1 MILTLSVLALV
12 FLLLAFSHWSSD
24 LILIGAVL
32 LLLLG
37 GVITTGDALDGLA
50 KPDLVAVA
58 LLYIVGA
65 GMADTGAMA
74 MLAERMLG
82 KPRSSH
88 DAVIRLMIPVAICSA
103 FMNNTPLVAMMIPVV
118 ADWAKKYGVPV
129 SKLMMPL
136 SFAAILGG
144 VCTKIGTSTNL
155 VVSGLMQDYVTYI
168 KKLPDPHPHVGLLEP
183 TLGFLDVTWV
193 GVPVA
198 LAGILFLSLF
208 NRWLLPDRRPVID
221 MSDAKEYTVDMLVP
235 DDSPLINKTI
245 EEAGLRHLPG
255 VFLAEISRDE
265 RVIPAVSPQE
275 VLRANDRLSFV
286 GIVDSV
292 VDLRKIRGLAPA
304 TNQVNKIETPTRDR
318 LLVEAVVSNTSPLV
332 GQTIRDGK
340 FRSRYNA
347 VVIAV
352 ARNGERV
359 IKKIG
364 DIELQ
369 PGDTLL
375 IEAHPSFVEE
385 QRRSRDFFL
394 VSGIPDSNPPEHSR
408 SWIAL
413 LIMGAL
419 IVIMIVEQF
428 KGEISASLGLTTTLE
443 NGKVVPYVLPIP
455 AFVTLVLLAAG
466 TMIATR
472 CTTVTQARR
481 SIDWETILAIAA
493 SFALGKALDK
503 SGAAQALGE
512 WMKTVSVGNDWF
524 ALAVV
529 YFVTLIVTELIT
541 NNAAAALMFPLAM
554 QTALATGMNPM
565 PFVIVVMIGASCGFA
580 TPIGYQTNL
589 MVYGPGGYKFSD
601 YLRVGIPLDLL
612 VGLVT
617 LIITP
622 LVYPLRG

>member
-1 MILTLSVLALV
+1 MVFTLSVLTLV

-37 GVITTGDALDGLA
+37 GVIDTKDALDGLA

-82 KPRSSH
+82 KPKNPQ
-88 DAVIRLMIPVAICSA
+88 DAVIRLMIPVAVCSA

-144 VCTKIGTSTNL
+144 CCTKIGTSTNL
-155 VVSGLMQDYVTYI
+155 VVSGLMQDYVT
-168 KKLPDPHPHVGLLEP
+168 KLPANHPHVATLEP
-183 TLGFLDVTWV
+183 SLGFLDVTWV

-221 MSDAKEYTVDMLVP
+221 MGDAKEYTVDMLVP

-275 VLRANDRLSFV
+275 VLRAGDRLSFV

-304 TNQVNKIETPTRDR
+304 TNQVEKIVTPTRDR

-340 FRSRYNA
+340 FRTRYNA

-359 IKKIG
+359 VKKIG

-394 VSGIPDSNPPEHSR
+394 VSGIEDSNPPEHNR

-413 LIMGAL
+413 TIMGL
-419 IVIMIVEQF
+419 LVTLMIVEQF
-428 KGEISASLGLTTTLE
+428 KGELTELLGL
-443 NGKVVPYVLPIP
+443 KVPETIEMLNVVFKVPPFP
-455 AFVTLVLLAAG
+455 AFVTLVMLAAG
-466 TMIATR
+466 MMIATR

-481 SIDWETILAIAA
+481 SIDWETMLSIAA

-503 SGAAQALGE
+503 SGTAQALGE
-512 WMKTVSVGNDWF
+512 WMNTISVGNDWL

-529 YFVTLIVTELIT
+529 YFVTLIVTELVT
-541 NNAAAALMFPLAM
+541 NNAAAAIMFPLAM
-554 QTALATGMNPM
+554 NTAWAGEMNPM

-601 YLRVGIPLDLL
+601 YLRVGIPLDIL
-612 VGLVT
+612 VGIVT
-617 LIITP
+617 VIMTP
-622 LVYPLRG
+622 LVYPLR

>member
-1 MILTLSVLALV
+1 MVFTLSVLALL

-37 GVITTGDALDGLA
+37 GVISTGDALNGLA

-74 MLAERMLG
+74 TLAERMLG
-82 KPRSSH
+82 KPRSSQ

-103 FMNNTPLVAMMIPVV
+103 FMNNTPLVAMMIPVT

-136 SFAAILGG
+136 SFASILGG
-144 VCTKIGTSTNL
+144 CCTKIGTSTNL
-155 VVSGLMQDYVTYI
+155 VVSGLMQDYVA
-168 KKLPDPHPHVGLLEP
+168 KLPAGHKHLGLLEP

-221 MSDAKEYTVDMLVP
+221 MGDAKEYTVDMLVP
-235 DDSPLINKTI
+235 DDSPLVGKSI

-255 VFLAEISRDE
+255 VFLAEITRDDM
-265 RVIPAVSPQE
+265 VIPAVAPQE
-275 VLRANDRLSFV
+275 RLRANDRLSFV

-292 VDLRKIRGLAPA
+292 VDLRKLRGLVPA

-340 FRSRYNA
+340 FRTRYNA

-352 ARNGERV
+352 ARNGQRI

-375 IEAHPSFVEE
+375 IEAHPSFVEQ

-394 VSGIPDSNPPEHSR
+394 VSGIADSNPPEHKR
-408 SWIAL
+408 SWIAMA
-413 LIMGAL
+413 IMASL
-419 IVIMIVEQF
+419 IVLMIVEQF
-428 KGEISASLGLTTTLE
+428 KVPLSNLLGLAET
-443 NGKVVPYVLPIP
+443 LPIP
-455 AFVTLVLLAAG
+455 AFVTLVMLAAG
-466 TMIATR
+466 AMIATR

-481 SIDWETILAIAA
+481 AIDWETILAIAA
-493 SFALGKALDK
+493 SFALGKALDN

-512 WMKTVSVGNDWF
+512 WMSTISVGNDWL

-529 YFVTLIVTELIT
+529 YFVTLIVTELVT
-541 NNAAAALMFPLAM
+541 NNAAAAIMFPLAM
-554 QTALATGMNPM
+554 NTAAVSGMNPM

-612 VGLVT
+612 VGIVT
-617 LIITP
+617 VIMTP
-622 LVYPLRG
+622 LVYPLR

>member
-1 MILTLSVLALV
+1 MFAMSLTLSVLLLV

-37 GVITTGDALDGLA
+37 GVIDTKDALDGLS

-82 KPRSSH
+82 KPKTSH

-103 FMNNTPLVAMMIPVV
+103 FMNNTPLVAMMIPVT
-118 ADWAKKYGVPV
+118 ADWAKKYHIPV

-144 VCTKIGTSTNL
+144 CCTKIGTSTNL
-155 VVSGLMQDYVTYI
+155 VVSALMKDYANI
-168 KKLPDPHPHVGLLEP
+168 LPADHQQ
-183 TLGFLDVTWV
+183 LGFLDVTWV
-193 GVPVA
+193 GVPCA

-221 MSDAKEYTVDMLVP
+221 MGDPKEYTVDMLVP
-235 DDSPLINKTI
+235 GDSPLINKTI

-255 VFLAEISRDE
+255 VFLAEIARDE

-304 TNQVNKIETPTRDR
+304 TNQVEKIVTPTRDR

-340 FRSRYNA
+340 FRTRYNA

-352 ARNGERV
+352 ARNGERIV
-359 IKKIG
+359 KKIG

-385 QRRSRDFFL
+385 QRRSKDFFL

-413 LIMGAL
+413 LIMGTL
-419 IVIMIVEQF
+419 VVMMIVEQF
-428 KGEISASLGLTTTLE
+428 KKEISASLGLTT
-443 NGKVVPYVLPIP
+443 VLPIP
-455 AFVTLVLLAAG
+455 AFVTMVLLAAG
-466 TMIATR
+466 LMIATR

-481 SIDWETILAIAA
+481 AIDWETILAIAA
-493 SFALGKALDK
+493 SFALGKALDT

-512 WMKTVSVGNDWF
+512 WMKDMSVGNDWLT
-524 ALAVV
+524 LAIV
-529 YFVTLIVTELIT
+529 YFVTLVVTELIT
-541 NNAAAALMFPLAM
+541 NNAAAALMFPLALK
-554 QTALATGMNPM
+554 TAAAAGLNPM

-601 YLRVGIPLDLL
+601 YLRVGIPLDIL
-612 VGLVT
+612 VGIVT
-617 LIITP
+617 VVMTP

>member
-1 MILTLSVLALV
+1 MVLTLSVLTLV

-37 GVITTGDALDGLA
+37 GVIDTKDALDGLS

-82 KPRSSH
+82 KPKNSQ
-88 DAVIRLMIPVAICSA
+88 DAVIRLMLPVAFCSA
-103 FMNNTPLVAMMIPVV
+103 MMNNTPLVAMMIPVV
-118 ADWAKKYGVPV
+118 ADWAKKYNIPV

-155 VVSGLMQDYVTYI
+155 VVSGLMQDYVT
-168 KKLPDPHPHVGLLEP
+168 KLPADHAHVGQLEP

-221 MSDAKEYTVDMLVP
+221 MGDAKEYTVDMLVP
-235 DDSPLINKTI
+235 GDSPLINKTI

-255 VFLAEISRDE
+255 VFLAEIARDE

-304 TNQVNKIETPTRDR
+304 TNQVEKIVTPTRDR

-352 ARNGERV
+352 ARNGERIV
-359 IKKIG
+359 KKIG

-385 QRRSRDFFL
+385 QRRSKDFFL

-419 IVIMIVEQF
+419 VTLMIVEQF
-428 KGEISASLGLTTTLE
+428 KGEISTSLGLAKT
-443 NGKVVPYVLPIP
+443 LPIP
-455 AFVTLVLLAAG
+455 AFVTLVMLAAG
-466 TMIATR
+466 LMIATR

-503 SGAAQALGE
+503 SGAAQALGV
-512 WMKTVSVGNDWF
+512 WMNNVSVGNDWL

-554 QTALATGMNPM
+554 KTALIGGMNPM

-612 VGLVT
+612 VGIVT
-617 LIITP
+617 VIMTP
-622 LVYPLRG
+622 LVYPLR